1 MPLYSMSASKLSF
14 YSGVDDPLDK
24 VLERATRWNAVLL
37 LDDSDVFLEQR
48 YFGDRER
55 GCKSSYP

>member
-1 MPLYSMSASKLSF
+1 MSASNLSF
-14 YSGVDDPLDK
+14 YRSVDDPLNKD
-24 VLERATRWNAVLL
+24 LERATRWNAVLL

-48 YFGDRER
+48 YFDNRER